1 MSIQKQNKRHQD
13 KIAHRKKQ
21 IRSGKSSD
29 LFAHRFSSGK
39 REQSPSL
46 IKSIA
51 DKLGIHE
58 AKHV

>member
-1 MSIQKQNKRHQD
+1 MSVQKQNKRHQD

-21 IRSGKSSD
+21 IQSGKSSD
-29 LFAHRFSSGK
+29 FFHHRFSTGK

-51 DKLGIHE
+51 EKLGITE
-58 AKHV
+58 AEHV